1 MKLSL
6 KNIIFIWLAIAALFT
21 QSCIKSDEYTANSK
35 LLFSKD
41 TVYFDTI
48 FTRMPGTTYPI
59 SVTKMLSIKNNEN
72 AWVKA
77 NFKVAGGLN
86 SPYKINIDGIG
97 GKEIRDLD
105 IGPNDSV
112 FIFVQCALEA
122 NNTTNPALV
131 LDSLIANV
139 GQSTSKL
146 ILAAY
151 GWDAHYVKNE
161 ILPNNTVW
169 SDVKKPYVIVESIE
183 VAAGNTFTI
192 EKGVQ
197 VFASARTGIFVLG
210 DFNIRGTS
218 QERVKIRG
226 DKPVYATEKLP
237 NQWGGIFYLPGGK
250 GKIEYTDILNA
261 TIGIRVDSLLNNTP
275 SLIINQSKIQY
286 CGQASLIGVT
296 TSINATNCL
305 FADVG
310 SYSFLAYLGGKYVF
324 NHCTFAEYSGINSRQ
339 QGHLAITNTQR
350 DPNGVLLK
358 WKDLD
363 FTLTNS
369 IVDGPMMDEIFIDNV
384 SKALFNVNSNY
395 NLLKTKDPKK
405 LFNMPLN
412 YFNKKNTGFID
423 VSIGNY
429 GIDSTSFGI
438 GKAGLSNPI
447 NIIDINGK
455 SRKNPCDIG
464 AYEK

>member
-6 KNIIFIWLAIAALFT
+6 KNIIFIWLAILSLFT
-21 QSCIKSDEYTANSK
+21 QSCIKSDQYTANSK

-77 NFKVAGGLN
+77 NFKVAGGQN

-97 GKEIRDLD
+97 GKEIKDLD
-105 IGPNDSV
+105 IGPKDSV

-122 NNTTNPALV
+122 NNTANPALV

-169 SDVKKPYVIVESIE
+169 NDVKKPYVIVESIGI
-183 VAAGNTFTI
+183 ASGNTFTI

-197 VFASARTGIFVLG
+197 VFASARTGIYVVG
-210 DFNIRGTS
+210 DFNIRGTA

-237 NQWGGIFYLPGGK
+237 NQWGGIFFLPGGK
-250 GKIEYTDILNA
+250 GKIDYADIFNA
-261 TIGIRVDSLLNNTP
+261 TIGIRVDSLLNTP
-275 SLIINQSKIQY
+275 SLTINQSKIQY
-286 CGQASLIGVT
+286 CGQASLIGVS

-310 SYSFLAYLGGKYVF
+310 SYSFLAYLGGKYLF
-324 NHCTFAEYSGINSRQ
+324 NHCTFAEYSGINTRQ

-350 DPNGVLLK
+350 DGNGVLLK

-369 IVDGPMMDEIFIDNV
+369 IVEGPMIDEIFIDNV
-384 SKALFNVNSNY
+384 SKAVFNINSNY
-395 NLLKTKDPKK
+395 NILKTKDPKK
-405 LFNMPLN
+405 FFNTPFN

-429 GIDSTSFGI
+429 AIDSTSFGI
-438 GKAGLSNPI
+438 SKAGMSSPI
-447 NIIDINGK
+447 NIMDITGK
-455 SRKNPCDIG
+455 LRKNPCDIG

>member
-6 KNIIFIWLAIAALFT
+6 KNIVFLWLAIISLFT
-21 QSCIKSDEYTANSK
+21 QSCIKNDQYTANSK

-77 NFKVAGGLN
+77 NFKVAGGIN

-97 GKEIRDLD
+97 GKEIKDLD

-122 NNTTNPALV
+122 NNTINPALV

-183 VAAGNTFTI
+183 IAVGNTFTI

-197 VFASARTGIFVLG
+197 VFASSRTGIFVLG
-210 DFNIRGTS
+210 DYNIRGTA

-226 DKPVYATEKLP
+226 DKPVFATEKLP
-237 NQWGGIFYLPGGK
+237 NQWGGIFILPGGK
-250 GKIEYTDILNA
+250 GKIEYADILNA
-261 TIGIRVDSLLNNTP
+261 TIGIRVDSLLNTP

-296 TSINATNCL
+296 SSINATNCL

-310 SYSFLAYLGGKYVF
+310 SYTFLAYLGGKYVF
-324 NHCTFAEYSGINSRQ
+324 NHCTFAEYSGINTRQ
-339 QGHLAITNTQR
+339 QGHFAITNTQR

-369 IVDGPMMDEIFIDNV
+369 IVDGPMIDEIYLDKV
-384 SKALFNVNSNY
+384 SKAVFNVNSNN
-395 NLLKTKDPKK
+395 NLLKTKDPQK
-405 LFNMPLN
+405 LFSTPSN
-412 YFNKKNTGFID
+412 YFNRKDIGFID
-423 VSIGNY
+423 FSIGNY
-429 GIDSTSFGI
+429 AIDSTSFGI
-438 GKAGLSNPI
+438 SKAGLSNPI
-447 NIIDINGK
+447 NVVDITGK
-455 SRKNPCDIG
+455 LRKNPCDIG

>member
-6 KNIIFIWLAIAALFT
+6 KNIIFIWLAIVSLFT
-21 QSCIKSDEYTANSK
+21 QSCIKNELYTANAT

-41 TVYFDTI
+41 TVFFDTI

-59 SVTKMLSIKNNEN
+59 SVTKILSIKNNEN

-97 GKEIRDLD
+97 GKEINNLD

-139 GQSTSKL
+139 GQSSSKL

-169 SDVKKPYVIVESIE
+169 NDVKKPYVIVESIE

-210 DFNIRGTS
+210 DFNIQGTA

-226 DKPVYATEKLP
+226 DKPVYASEKLP

-250 GKIEYTDILNA
+250 GKIEYADISNA
-261 TIGIRVDSLLNNTP
+261 TIGIRVDSLLTTP

-296 TSINATNCL
+296 TSIKATNCL

-310 SYSFLAYLGGKYVF
+310 SYSFLAYLGGKYNF

-339 QGHLAITNTQR
+339 QGHLAITNSQR
-350 DPNGVLLK
+350 DANGVLLK

-369 IVDGPMMDEIFIDNV
+369 IVDGPMIEEIFIDNV
-384 SKALFNVNSNY
+384 SKAVFNVNSNY
-395 NLLKTKDPKK
+395 NLLKTKDPQK
-405 LFNMPLN
+405 LFNAPFN

-447 NIIDINGK
+447 NLIDLSGK
-455 SRKNPCDIG
+455 TRKNPCDIG